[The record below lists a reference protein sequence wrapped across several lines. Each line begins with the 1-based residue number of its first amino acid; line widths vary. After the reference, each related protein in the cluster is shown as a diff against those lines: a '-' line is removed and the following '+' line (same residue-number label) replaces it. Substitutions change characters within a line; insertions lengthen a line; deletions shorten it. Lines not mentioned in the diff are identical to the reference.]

1 MIEVELK
8 FGSNLW
14 PEREKWMWENHAYA
28 NYLRIDDTK
37 HRNGQYQRKSTHEGY
52 RVPGKHWGVD

>member
-8 FGSNLW
+8 NISKTIHKTPILHDINL
-14 PEREKWMWENHAYA
+14 K
-28 NYLRIDDTK
+28 LRIDDTK
-37 HRNGQYQRKSTHEGY
+37 HRNGQYQRKSTHAAY